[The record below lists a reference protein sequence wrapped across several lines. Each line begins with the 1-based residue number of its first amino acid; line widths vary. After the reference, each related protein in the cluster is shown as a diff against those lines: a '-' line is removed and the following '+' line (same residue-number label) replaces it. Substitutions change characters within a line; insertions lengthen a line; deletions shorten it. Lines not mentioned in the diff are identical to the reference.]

1 MSERDWI
8 HKYIRPLTV
17 NVRGADDLRDDVAL
31 LQTSAGTI
39 VTMDTLV
46 EGQHFFSSDP
56 LKTVGQKLVRVNV
69 SDIHAKGAVPKEALL
84 SIAWPKGRRE
94 TEFADLMAGI
104 KLDLKAFGVDLL
116 GGDTVLTE
124 GPLVLTLSLTGV
136 CLGDGPVR
144 RAAQAPDGATLWL
157 SGPIGGGIL
166 GLRAV
171 IEDGDER
178 DVHRYRC
185 PPTTKLMHAKAVA
198 EAGLAAIDV
207 SDGLLLDALTLAEI
221 NGRGVHINL
230 ERVWLYKATSDLPL
244 IMEQATGGDDYQ
256 ILMIAKDGVKI
267 DPEAFLQIGHI
278 KSRPGLTLSFHDEP
292 IPLPDKLGFDHET

>member
-1 MSERDWI
+1 DWI

-31 LQTSAGTI
+31 LQASPGTI

-46 EGQHFFSSDP
+46 EGQHFLRGDP
-56 LKTVGQKLVRVNV
+56 LNTVGQKLVRVNV

-84 SIAWPKGRRE
+84 SIAWPKGRGE

-104 KLDLKAFGVDLL
+104 KLDLKAFGIDLL
-116 GGDTVLTE
+116 GGDTVLTH
-124 GPLVLTLSLTGV
+124 GPLVLTLSLTGA
-136 CLGDGPVR
+136 CLRDGPVR

-157 SGPIGGGIL
+157 SGPIGGGSL
-166 GLRAV
+166 GLRAAREGGAESD
-171 IEDGDER
+171 IR
-178 DVHRYRC
+178 RYRC
-185 PPTTKLMHAKAVA
+185 PPTTKRMHAEVVA

-230 ERVWLYKATSDLPL
+230 ERVWLYRATSELPL
-244 IMEQATGGDDYQ
+244 LMEQVTGGDDYQ
-256 ILMIAKDGVKI
+256 ILMIAKDGVKV
-267 DPEAFLQIGHI
+267 DPEAFLQIGYV
-278 KSRPGLTLSFHDEP
+278 KAESGLSLSFNGVPVDP
-292 IPLPDKLGFDHET
+292 PNNLGFDHET